1 MMYFMGSPRP
11 KARRREGSVSAED
24 RAMFLAAIEGALP
37 LDERDRVA
45 LPPEPPRPVPGR
57 RDQDPPPPQ
66 PLQVEVSGDHVRAR
80 RDGVSHAQ
88 VAELAGGN
96 VRAEATLDL
105 HGHTVADA
113 EAALRGFLLGA
124 ARAHHRCVLVIHGKG
139 SRTEGVAPVRDAVL
153 AQLVGPLS
161 GLVHAIATAPQK
173 AGGPGATYVMV
184 KS

>member
-1 MMYFMGSPRP
+1 MYSMGGPRP
-11 KARRREGSVSAED
+11 KARRREGSVSPED

-37 LDERDRVA
+37 LGDRERVP

-66 PLQVEVSGDHVRAR
+66 TLQVDLSGEHVRAR

-88 VAELAGGN
+88 VAELAGGR
-96 VRAEATLDL
+96 VRAEASLDL

-113 EAALRGFLLGA
+113 ELSLRGFLLEA
-124 ARAHHRCVLVIHGKG
+124 ARAHHRCVLVIHGRG
-139 SRTEGVAPVRDAVL
+139 SRSDGIAPVRDAVL

-173 AGGPGATYVMV
+173 DGGPGATYVMV